1 MLKAMTIDSPIGP
14 IGLIEQDDHLV
25 EVLLDGLPAGTE
37 EVEGEVVKQAARQL
51 DEYFQGSRKQFDLP
65 LMLDG
70 TEFQLAVWSALQ
82 KIPYAETRSYQD
94 IAITI
99 GNPKAVRAVGG
110 ANAINRIPIII
121 PCHRVIGKSG
131 KLVGF
136 GGGLEGLEIK
146 QFLINLERSNAAD
159 D

>member
-1 MLKAMTIDSPIGP
+1 MIKAKTIESPIGP
-14 IGLIEQDDHLV
+14 LGIVEEDNHLT
-25 EVLLDGLPAGTE
+25 EIRFGGLPEGTMEQSSPVIE
-37 EVEGEVVKQAARQL
+37 ETEKQL
-51 DEYFQGSRKQFDLP
+51 GEYFAGQRKRFALP
-65 LMLDG
+65 LRLDG
-70 TEFQLAVWSALQ
+70 TDFQLAVWSALQ

-94 IAITI
+94 IAIMI
-99 GNPKAVRAVGG
+99 DNPKAVRAVGG

-136 GGGLEGLEIK
+136 GGGLGIK
-146 QFLINLERSNAAD
+146 TFLLDLERAHEAD